1 MWISRMD
8 SLALGKHQSDLIVC
22 IQVSQA
28 LTVRDVSSLCVC
40 FAAVLL
46 RKDGTSPKQKLVLYY
61 QRTVQT
67 SSSVHTPAKSLG
79 WSRIE
84 AVRIACAAVSEY
96 ILSAGATE
104 AKRTQTEDLL
114 SAANQPPTRCGVTR
128 SSTRRDLWYRREL
141 QIITQN
147 VASEADLGW
156 CHSPTFVPTPHYRNR
171 NAIGEW
177 AFFFRAREETIL
189 QSRDGKVKPLHEYM
203 EGGQ

>member
-1 MWISRMD
+1 
-8 SLALGKHQSDLIVC
+8 
-22 IQVSQA
+22 
-28 LTVRDVSSLCVC
+28 VSSLCVC

-46 RKDGTSPKQKLVLYY
+46 RKDGTTPKQKLVLYY

-67 SSSVHTPAKSLG
+67 SSSVHTPGKSLG
-79 WSRIE
+79 WSIIE

-141 QIITQN
+141 QIIAQN
-147 VASEADLGW
+147 VASEADLG
-156 CHSPTFVPTPHYRNR
+156 
-171 NAIGEW
+171 
-177 AFFFRAREETIL
+177 
-189 QSRDGKVKPLHEYM
+189 
-203 EGGQ
+203 